1 MSTAHHHRPVPEFSH
16 SPSTTASTISPS
28 DHSPQHK
35 TRSSPSQGRRPL
47 TPSSLRDVDLS
58 QTSDSL
64 PRNPNYPAPPTGH
77 DLMAMFPPAPPDN
90 IPEMRAG
97 PTSGFFQR
105 QERAF
110 FAQAGKEIVRVC
122 VDVDVGNGSDDS
134 VKSRIGN
141 SSRPWSSASGPS
153 GTTSVQPSLQGS
165 PVPYPHP
172 SSRPWVN
179 FNPALGPVA
188 SHSPP
193 VTQNTHSPSH
203 HPPTSGI
210 RTPPQ
215 EILSSGPQI
224 QKPEFALEDFPTDE
238 SWRRPMPY
246 AERRRAG
253 KHTRRVLRT

>member
-1 MSTAHHHRPVPEFSH
+1 MSTAHHLRPVPEFSH
-16 SPSTTASTISPS
+16 SPSTTVSTISPT

-35 TRSSPSQGRRPL
+35 TRSSPRQGRRPL
-47 TPSSLRDVDLS
+47 TPSSLRDVNLS
-58 QTSDSL
+58 QASESL
-64 PRNPNYPAPPTGH
+64 PRNPHYPTPPTGH

-90 IPEMRAG
+90 IPEMRPG

-122 VDVDVGNGSDDS
+122 VDVDVGHGSEDS
-134 VKSRIGN
+134 VKSRN
-141 SSRPWSSASGPS
+141 STRPWSSAAGPS
-153 GTTSVQPSLQGS
+153 GTPSIQPSVQGPTG
-165 PVPYPHP
+165 PYPPP
-172 SSRPWVN
+172 SSRPRVN
-179 FNPALGPVA
+179 VSPTMYPAA

-193 VTQNTHSPSH
+193 SATQNTHPPPH
-203 HPPTSGI
+203 HPGSSGG
-210 RTPPQ
+210 RTPPHD
-215 EILSSGPQI
+215 IMLSGPPN
-224 QKPEFALEDFPTDE
+224 QKPEYVPDDFTDE